1 MIKDSLQSL
10 FKSILEKHTGKTE
23 QIEKVSS
30 LSGGSINNA
39 LRIKTTSATW
49 FAKYNSAERYPGMF
63 EKEALGLELLHR
75 AGEVYTPK
83 VIGYECADGQSMLV
97 LEYVE
102 SSGENST
109 YWHDFGTALARL
121 HKHTGENF
129 GLDHDNY
136 IGSLRQ
142 FNNTHDNWIDFFINQ
157 RLEVQIKM
165 ARNKGLL
172 DSATVNRFE
181 KLYPHLS
188 DFFPGEKPSLIH
200 GDLWSGNYMTNSRGE
215 ACIIDPA
222 VYYGHRLMDIG
233 MSKLFGGFAPQ
244 FYDSYNSE
252 FPMENNW
259 RQAVE
264 IANLYPLMVHVNL
277 FGSGYLGGVKDVL
290 KRV

>member
-1 MIKDSLQSL
+1 MMNESLQSL
-10 FKSILEKHTGKTE
+10 FASILEKHTGQPEK
-23 QIEKVSS
+23 IEKFSS

-39 LRIKTTSATW
+39 LRVKTGSGTW
-49 FAKYNSAERYPGMF
+49 FAKYNSADRYPGMF
-63 EKEALGLELLHR
+63 EKEALGLDLLHNAR
-75 AGEVYTPK
+75 EVYTPA
-83 VIGYECADGQSMLV
+83 VIGCENAHGQSMLV

-102 SSGENST
+102 SARENAT
-109 YWHDFGTALARL
+109 YWHDFGTSLAHL
-121 HKHTGENF
+121 HKHIGERF

-136 IGSLRQ
+136 IGSLEQ
-142 FNNTHDNWIDFFINQ
+142 FNDFHDRWIDFFVNQ

-165 ARNKGLL
+165 ARNQGLI
-172 DSATVNRFE
+172 DNGTVKRFE
-181 KLYPHLS
+181 KLYHHLS
-188 DFFPGEKPSLIH
+188 DFFPEEKPSLIH

-244 FYDSYNSE
+244 FYESYNNE

-277 FGSGYLGGVKDVL
+277 FGGGYLGGVMEVL